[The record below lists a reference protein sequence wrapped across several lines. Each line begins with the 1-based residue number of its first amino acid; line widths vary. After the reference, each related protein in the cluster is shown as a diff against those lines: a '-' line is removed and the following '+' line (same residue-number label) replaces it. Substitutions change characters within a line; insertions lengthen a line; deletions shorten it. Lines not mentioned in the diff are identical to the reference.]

1 MLSAKLLGW
10 KASSYEI
17 YCQAYQKFGGSVCN
31 HPSVLK
37 LLEEKSPSKI
47 RFYHKEINGEIV
59 GPIFTDNHGNLSH
72 PYKKIPIIFENI
84 ILPICPQKGGRYL
97 PAKSKELSFKH
108 KKQFFNLTYGIL
120 NRRSICIVKES
131 FSKKTQKKRQAEMRR
146 FLANGGSI
154 VPVTDFSS
162 DELSKI
168 YLKLMNIRWKDK
180 YKDNCVKELADF
192 IEAIRP
198 MIFGSVLMFNDT
210 PCAYDLV
217 YKAECS
223 DWIYFDD
230 HNGGVDTNI
239 KEFSPGSLLLSCNIS
254 DARTLC
260 QTKSKEC
267 IFSLGRSND
276 KWSYKKLWAHEVKLG
291 KSIF

>member
-1 MLSAKLLGW
+1 
-10 KASSYEI
+10 
-17 YCQAYQKFGGSVCN
+17 
-31 HPSVLK
+31 
-37 LLEEKSPSKI
+37 
-47 RFYHKEINGEIV
+47 
-59 GPIFTDNHGNLSH
+59 
-72 PYKKIPIIFENI
+72 
-84 ILPICPQKGGRYL
+84 
-97 PAKSKELSFKH
+97 
-108 KKQFFNLTYGIL
+108 
-120 NRRSICIVKES
+120 
-131 FSKKTQKKRQAEMRR
+131 MRR

-239 KEFSPGSLLLSCNIS
+239 KNLALEAFYYHVTLVTRGHCAKPKARNVYSVLVDQMINGHIKTMGS
-254 DARTLC
+254 
-260 QTKSKEC
+260 
-267 IFSLGRSND
+267 
-276 KWSYKKLWAHEVKLG
+276 
-291 KSIF
+291 